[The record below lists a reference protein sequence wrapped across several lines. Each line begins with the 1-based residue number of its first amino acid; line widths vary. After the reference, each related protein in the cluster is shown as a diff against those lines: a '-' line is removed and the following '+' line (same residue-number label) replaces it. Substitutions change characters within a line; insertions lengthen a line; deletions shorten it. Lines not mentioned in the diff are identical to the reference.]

1 MQNIFE
7 QKFGKAID
15 ILKIIEKNGYEAYF
29 VGGCVRDYLLDVD
42 FSDIDV
48 TTNALPEQVKEIF
61 GKTIDTGLQH
71 GTVTVIFKGE
81 ACEITTFRTESD
93 YSNHRAPD
101 KVEFVRNL
109 KEDLDRRDFTI
120 NAMAMDSRGVI
131 YDFHNGVTDL
141 KNGVIRTVNN
151 PSERFYEDALRML
164 RAFRFSSK
172 LNFEIEENTFFAI
185 KKNAKLIEFVSVERI
200 VSEFKKL
207 LAGVGCKNSLE
218 KLSNEEVKVNII
230 HGAVG
235 GINESDVMLAAAS
248 NAIIIGFNVRPSQ
261 GAIDLSRHENVD
273 IRTYRV
279 IYDAIEDIKLAVKGM
294 LAPTFVE
301 EVIGRAEVRATF
313 KVPGI
318 GTVAGV
324 YVLNGKVTR
333 NAKVRLLRDGIILHE
348 GEISSLK
355 RFKDD
360 AKELLTGYEGGLGI
374 ANYNDLKETDIIE
387 AYIDKEVER

>member
-81 ACEITTFRTESD
+81 AYEITTFRTESD

-141 KNGVIRTVNN
+141 KNGVIRTVND

-172 LNFEIEENTFFAI
+172 LNFEIEESTFFAI

-207 LAGVGCKNSLE
+207 LVGVGCENSLE
-218 KLSNEEVKVNII
+218 KLISSEI
-230 HGAVG
+230 HKY
-235 GINESDVMLAAAS
+235 IPFLKY
-248 NAIIIGFNVRPSQ
+248 IKTYQ
-261 GAIDLSRHENVD
+261 DLSPYTCLLYTSVIIYYDTNAAYWHKHED
-273 IRTYRV
+273 YF
-279 IYDAIEDIKLAVKGM
+279 IK
-294 LAPTFVE
+294 
-301 EVIGRAEVRATF
+301 
-313 KVPGI
+313 
-318 GTVAGV
+318 
-324 YVLNGKVTR
+324 
-333 NAKVRLLRDGIILHE
+333 
-348 GEISSLK
+348 SSL
-355 RFKDD
+355 
-360 AKELLTGYEGGLGI
+360 YC
-374 ANYNDLKETDIIE
+374 N
-387 AYIDKEVER
+387 V

>member
-81 ACEITTFRTESD
+81 AYEITTFRTESD

-172 LNFEIEENTFFAI
+172 LNFEIEESTFFAI

-218 KLSNEEVKVNII
+218 KLISSEI
-230 HGAVG
+230 HKY
-235 GINESDVMLAAAS
+235 IPFLKY
-248 NAIIIGFNVRPSQ
+248 IKTYQ
-261 GAIDLSRHENVD
+261 DLSPYTFTQSLYYLSYFNNIDSVELKKLKLSNIEIKKIKKYENIKYALDSNTPLELILYKHEK
-273 IRTYRV
+273 
-279 IYDAIEDIKLAVKGM
+279 EDVQ
-294 LAPTFVE
+294 FVS
-301 EVIGRAEVRATF
+301 ALF
-313 KVPGI
+313 KYY
-318 GTVAGV
+318 TTE
-324 YVLNGKVTR
+324 Y
-333 NAKVRLLRDGIILHE
+333 
-348 GEISSLK
+348 
-355 RFKDD
+355 
-360 AKELLTGYEGGLGI
+360 I
-374 ANYNDLKETDIIE
+374 ANIRLKIHSFYDVEITSKEIIDTINLKPGPWIKDIISQIE
-387 AYIDKEVER
+387 KNILLNKLNNRKEEIIDFLLKIK

>member
-1 MQNIFE
+1 M
-7 QKFGKAID
+7 
-15 ILKIIEKNGYEAYF
+15 
-29 VGGCVRDYLLDVD
+29 LDVD
-42 FSDIDV
+42 FSDIDI

-61 GKTIDTGLQH
+61 GKSIDTGLQH

-81 ACEITTFRTESD
+81 TYEITTFRTESD

-172 LNFEIEENTFFAI
+172 LNFEIEESTFFAI

-207 LAGVGCKNSLE
+207 FAGVGCENSLE
-218 KLSNEEVKVNII
+218 KLISSEI
-230 HGAVG
+230 HKY
-235 GINESDVMLAAAS
+235 IPFLKY
-248 NAIIIGFNVRPSQ
+248 IKTYQ
-261 GAIDLSRHENVD
+261 DLSPYTFTQSLYYLSYFNNIDSVELKKLKLSNIEIKKIKKYEN
-273 IRTYRV
+273 
-279 IYDAIEDIKLAVKGM
+279 IKYALDSNTP
-294 LAPTFVE
+294 LE
-301 EVIGRAEVRATF
+301 LIL
-313 KVPGI
+313 
-318 GTVAGV
+318 
-324 YVLNGKVTR
+324 YNNGKDDVQFVSELFKYYTKKDID
-333 NAKVRLLRDGIILHE
+333 NVKLKIHSFNDVEITSKEIIDT
-348 GEISSLK
+348 INLK
-355 RFKDD
+355 PGPWIK
-360 AKELLTGYEGGLGI
+360 
-374 ANYNDLKETDIIE
+374 DIINQIE
-387 AYIDKEVER
+387 KNILLNKLNNRKEEIVDFLLKIK